1 MNENINLVEILK
13 DCPEG
18 TILYSTVFGEV
29 TLKTVKT
36 DGRSSPIE
44 ICTETDSVETYM
56 ANGKLYNNDSAEC
69 TLFPSKDQRD
79 WNNFQ
84 GPVKHKK
91 FKPFEK
97 VLVIEYED
105 GLYAWTVAFY
115 SHWNERLGLHVTA
128 GGYHYNDEDILPY
141 KSNED
146 LVGKKTGLEQ

>member
-36 DGRSSPIE
+36 DGRSFPIE
-44 ICTETDSVETYM
+44 ICTETDGEETYM
-56 ANGKLYNNDSAEC
+56 ANGKLSICNSAEC

-97 VLVIEYED
+97 VLVIEYEEENPV
-105 GLYAWTVAFY
+105 WTAAFY
-115 SHWNERLGLHVTA
+115 SHWSVTLKRHVSVEEFC
-128 GGYHYNDEDILPY
+128 YKDDDILPY
-141 KSNED
+141 EGNEH